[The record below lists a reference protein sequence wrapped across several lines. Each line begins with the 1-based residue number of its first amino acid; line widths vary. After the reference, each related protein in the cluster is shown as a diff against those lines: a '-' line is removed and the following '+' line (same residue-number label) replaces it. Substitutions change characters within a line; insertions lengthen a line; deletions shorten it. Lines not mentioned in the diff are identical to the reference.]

1 MYTLSYCCSLAVKI
15 CLQSI
20 SLFAPLRWKNNSYV
34 KLCGVPPRLP
44 VRVRLV
50 RQSRLSNLSF
60 VNLSAFTPNYCITI
74 NFAYQIY
81 WSNKKRNLLHL
92 FHTTSIFCEV
102 PTSGLKI
109 FRHVSKSLGGFLYH
123 SLVRHIVL
131 NHKYPGFV
139 LVFVLAPGRRFH
151 HVAVAVF
158 WSFRC
163 RCLMV
168 RCNCINTVFAR
179 I

>member
-1 MYTLSYCCSLAVKI
+1 MYTLSYCCPFAVKW
-15 CLQSI
+15 SI
-20 SLFAPLRWKNNSYV
+20 SLFAPLQWKNNSYV

-92 FHTTSIFCEV
+92 FHTTSIFLRSANMRFENFQACV
-102 PTSGLKI
+102 KVTRWFPLSFFSATYRTKSQVSGV
-109 FRHVSKSLGGFLYH
+109 FPSLCF
-123 SLVRHIVL
+123 S
-131 NHKYPGFV
+131 P
-139 LVFVLAPGRRFH
+139 
-151 HVAVAVF
+151 
-158 WSFRC
+158 WSPFS
-163 RCLMV
+163 
-168 RCNCINTVFAR
+168 
-179 I
+179 